1 MKRTS
6 PVRIGLLAAL
16 LMLAAPALV
25 FAGELIF
32 HEPFDDPEADTW
44 EVWGTAF
51 PFNRVEVYEGALELE
66 GSNGFEGFGAYF
78 TPEFDLV
85 DGALT
90 IVVELMRNS
99 EVPGSEI
106 DVWFVNQYLV
116 DGDPWMEGDFVRT
129 GLFSTRDEVE
139 RALLVQE
146 YSPEQRGAG
155 KQLAIVGEA
164 FEMGEPIEFTFTLTP
179 DTYSVALDGEVVTE
193 GGHSLPETT
202 GYLLI
207 HDWNSIDV
215 IDFIYDVKVYQ
226 E

>member
-1 MKRTS
+1 MTRST
-6 PVRIGLLAAL
+6 RIFMTGLIVLLAGAGT
-16 LMLAAPALV
+16 LAARDL
-25 FAGELIF
+25 LF
-32 HEPFDDPEADTW
+32 HEPFDGPESDTF

-78 TPEFDLV
+78 RPQFDLA

-90 IVVELMRNS
+90 IVVEMMRDS
-99 EVPGSEI
+99 ELPGSEI

-116 DGDPWMEGDFVRT
+116 DGDPWMDGDFVRT
-129 GLFSTRDEVE
+129 GLFSTRDEVNL
-139 RALLVQE
+139 ALLVQE
-146 YSPEQRGAG
+146 TSPEQRGAG
-155 KQLAIVGEA
+155 TQLAIVGKA
-164 FEMGEPIEFTFTLTP
+164 FEMGVPITLEFTLTQ
-179 DTYSVALDGEVVTE
+179 DTFAVSLDGTLLAE
-193 GGHSLPETT
+193 GSHNLPDTT